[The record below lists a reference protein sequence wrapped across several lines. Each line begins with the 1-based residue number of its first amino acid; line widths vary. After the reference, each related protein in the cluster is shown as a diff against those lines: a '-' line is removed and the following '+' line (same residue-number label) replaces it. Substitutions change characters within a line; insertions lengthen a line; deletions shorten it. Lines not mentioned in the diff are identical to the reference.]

1 MTEAAALK
9 QAKREAAF
17 YRNLLAFVLVNSFL
31 IALNLFT
38 SPSHFWAF
46 YPIAGWGLGL
56 AFQAAGTFGKK
67 NGAGWIERR
76 TQELM
81 GAEAS
86 EERLR
91 ALLDEELDVRA
102 IPAGAPQDTAR
113 LQRRIEHL
121 EAIVTSHDWDTIRAD
136 AAPEAASA
144 SGERP
149 PLADALDEPEPDTPE
164 ARVSRMARRV
174 R

>member
-31 IALNLFT
+31 VALNLFT

-56 AFQAAGTFGKK
+56 AFQAAETFGKR
-67 NGAGWIERR
+67 NGAGWVERR

-86 EERLR
+86 DERLR
-91 ALLDEELDVRA
+91 AMLDETLDERA
-102 IPAGAPQDTAR
+102 LPAGTPQDTAR

-121 EAIVTSHDWDTIRAD
+121 EAIVTSRDWDTIRAD
-136 AAPEAASA
+136 APPET

-149 PLADALDEPEPDTPE
+149 PLADALDEPDAPE
-164 ARVSRMARRV
+164 AHAARMARRV